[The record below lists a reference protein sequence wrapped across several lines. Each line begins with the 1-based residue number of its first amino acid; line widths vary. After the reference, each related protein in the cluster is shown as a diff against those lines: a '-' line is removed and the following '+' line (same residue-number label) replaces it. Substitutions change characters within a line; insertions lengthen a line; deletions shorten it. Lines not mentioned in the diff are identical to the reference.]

1 MHKKSFRNIFSLMIC
16 IVLLLCSIF
25 SVGAIDDKYD
35 INELGLSIKLPR
47 EYSVITRTTP
57 QDDEVFSKLSLD
69 YNETMTAFTAA
80 HIYLQGVS
88 EDQILKITLTGTS
101 DKNSEAINNYSDL
114 SSSERKKVTEAFLS
128 DQMYT
133 SGTEVKHNGNVFI
146 DLRFARKTPV
156 GTIYGYQCHTVVNG
170 MNVNLTMQ
178 KDNEDL
184 TADEIKVITNIANSI
199 KFNKIKRNS
208 TLAFDWW
215 RILLWILVLV
225 AIGIAAHYLYKF
237 YINSKKEKEQQRRT
251 QHRIQSKAHRTEED
265 LLNDGKS
272 VRERD
277 DNPQSFFDDF
287 SIDDDMSFEEMLGYD
302 VDDYH
307 SRANTDFDYF
317 DIDVKTKD
325 DSNGFSFFEDYESG
339 KSTSKSD
346 FLNDL
351 LSDDDSDYFDD
362 FFSDKKNE
370 DIRNDREDREEREYR
385 QPQKSSQGVLKRCS
399 NFSKNLSRMI
409 SNKAKSKRK

>member
-1 MHKKSFRNIFSLMIC
+1 MHKKSFRNIFSLLVC
-16 IVLLLCSIF
+16 VVLLLCSIF
-25 SVGAIDDKYD
+25 SVGAIDDKYE
-35 INELGLSIKLPR
+35 INELGLSIKLPK
-47 EYSVITRTTP
+47 EYSVITTTTA
-57 QDDEVFSKLSLD
+57 QDDEVFSKLGLD
-69 YNETMTAFTAA
+69 YNETMTAFSAA

-114 SSSERKKVTEAFLS
+114 SSSERKRVTEAFLS

-133 SGTEVKHNGNVFI
+133 SGTEVKHNGNIFI
-146 DLRFARKTPV
+146 DLRFARKTPA

-178 KDNEDL
+178 KNNEDL

-208 TLAFDWW
+208 SLAFDWW

-237 YINSKKEKEQQRRT
+237 YLNSKKEKEQQRRT

-265 LLNDGKS
+265 LLHDGGAPAKKNGA
-272 VRERD
+272 E
-277 DNPQSFFDDF
+277 QSLFDDL
-287 SIDDDMSFEEMLGYD
+287 SLDDDMSFEEMLGYD
-302 VDDYH
+302 VDDYR
-307 SRANTDFDYF
+307 SRANTDLDYF

-325 DSNGFSFFEDYESG
+325 DSKGFSFFEDYESD
-339 KSTSKSD
+339 KNRSKSD
-346 FLNDL
+346 FLDDL

-362 FFSDKKNE
+362 FFSDRKSE
-370 DIRNDREDREEREYR
+370 DIRKQREEREYR
-385 QPQKSSQGVLKRCS
+385 QPQNSSQGIMKRCS

-409 SNKAKSKRK
+409 SDKTKSKRK

>member
-1 MHKKSFRNIFSLMIC
+1 MHKNSFINIFSLLVC
-16 IVLLLCSIF
+16 VVLLLCSVF
-25 SVGAIDDKYD
+25 SVGAIDDKYE
-35 INELGLSIKLPR
+35 IGELGLSIKLPR
-47 EYSVITRTTP
+47 EYSVITRTTA

-69 YNETMTAFTAA
+69 YNETMTAFNAA

-114 SSSERKKVTEAFLS
+114 SSSERKTVTEAFLS

-133 SGTEVKHNGNVFI
+133 SGNEVKHNGNIYI

-208 TLAFDWW
+208 SLAFDWW

-225 AIGIAAHYLYKF
+225 AIAIAAHYLYRF
-237 YINSKKEKEQQRRT
+237 YLNSKKEKEQQRRT

-265 LLNDGKS
+265 MLLDGEIQSKK
-272 VRERD
+272 D
-277 DNPQSFFDDF
+277 DSTQSFFDEF
-287 SIDDDMSFEEMLGYD
+287 SLDDDMSFEEMLGYD

-307 SRANTDFDYF
+307 SRANTDLDYF

-325 DSNGFSFFEDYESG
+325 DTKGVSFFEDYESG
-339 KSTSKSD
+339 RSKSD
-346 FLNDL
+346 FLDDL
-351 LSDDDSDYFDD
+351 LSDDSDYFDD
-362 FFSDKKNE
+362 FFSDKKND
-370 DIRNDREDREEREYR
+370 DIREEHEHR
-385 QPQKSSQGVLKRCS
+385 QPQKSKEGIMKRCS

-409 SNKAKSKRK
+409 SDKTKSKRK

>member
-1 MHKKSFRNIFSLMIC
+1 MHKKSFRNIFSLLVC
-16 IVLLLCSIF
+16 VVLLLCSIF
-25 SVGAIDDKYD
+25 SVGAIDDKYE
-35 INELGLSIKLPR
+35 INELGLSIKLPK
-47 EYSVITRTTP
+47 EYSVITTTTA
-57 QDDEVFSKLSLD
+57 QDDEVFSKLGLD
-69 YNETMTAFTAA
+69 YNETMTAFSAA

-114 SSSERKKVTEAFLS
+114 SSSERKRVTEAFLS

-133 SGTEVKHNGNVFI
+133 SGTEVKHNGNIFI
-146 DLRFARKTPV
+146 DLRFARKTPA

-178 KDNEDL
+178 KNNEDL

-208 TLAFDWW
+208 SLAFDWW

-237 YINSKKEKEQQRRT
+237 YLNSKKEKEQQRRT

-265 LLNDGKS
+265 LLLDGGAPAKKNGA
-272 VRERD
+272 E
-277 DNPQSFFDDF
+277 QSLFDDL
-287 SIDDDMSFEEMLGYD
+287 SIDGDMSFEEMLGYD
-302 VDDYH
+302 VDDYR
-307 SRANTDFDYF
+307 SRANTDLDYF

-325 DSNGFSFFEDYESG
+325 DSKGFSFFEDYESD
-339 KSTSKSD
+339 KNRSKSD
-346 FLNDL
+346 FLDDL

-362 FFSDKKNE
+362 FFSDRKSE
-370 DIRNDREDREEREYR
+370 DIREQREEREYR
-385 QPQKSSQGVLKRCS
+385 QPQNSSQGIMKRCS

-409 SNKAKSKRK
+409 SDKTKSKRK

>member
-1 MHKKSFRNIFSLMIC
+1 MHKKSFINIFSLLVC
-16 IVLLLCSIF
+16 VVLLLCSIF
-25 SVGAIDDKYD
+25 SVGAIDDKYE

-47 EYSVITRTTP
+47 EYSVITRTTA

-69 YNETMTAFTAA
+69 YNETMTAFSAA

-114 SSSERKKVTEAFLS
+114 SSSERKTVKEAFLS

-133 SGTEVKHNGNVFI
+133 SGTEVKHNGNIFI
-146 DLRFARKTPV
+146 DLRFARNTPA

-178 KDNEDL
+178 KNNEDL

-208 TLAFDWW
+208 SLAFDWW

-225 AIGIAAHYLYKF
+225 AIALAVHYLYKF
-237 YINSKKEKEQQRRT
+237 YLNSKKEKKQQRRT
-251 QHRIQSKAHRTEED
+251 QNRMQSKAHRTEED
-265 LLNDGKS
+265 LLLNGESGSKNA
-272 VRERD
+272 EK
-277 DNPQSFFDDF
+277 PQSFFDEL
-287 SIDDDMSFEEMLGYD
+287 SMDDDVLFEEMLGYD
-302 VDDYH
+302 TYDYH
-307 SRANTDFDYF
+307 SRANTDLDYF
-317 DIDVKTKD
+317 DIDVKSKD
-325 DSNGFSFFEDYESG
+325 DTKGFSFFEDYESDR
-339 KSTSKSD
+339 KKSD
-346 FLNDL
+346 FLDDL

-362 FFSDKKNE
+362 FFSDKKND
-370 DIRNDREDREEREYR
+370 DIIEEREYR
-385 QPQKSSQGVLKRCS
+385 QRTKSSEGFMKRCS

-409 SNKAKSKRK
+409 SDKSKSKRK

>member
-1 MHKKSFRNIFSLMIC
+1 MQKKSFRNIFSLLVC
-16 IVLLLCSIF
+16 VVLLLCSIF
-25 SVGAIDDKYD
+25 SVGAIDDKYE
-35 INELGLSIKLPR
+35 INELGLSIKLPK
-47 EYSVITRTTP
+47 EYSVITTTTA
-57 QDDEVFSKLSLD
+57 QDDEVFSKLGLD
-69 YNETMTAFTAA
+69 YNETMTAFSAA

-114 SSSERKKVTEAFLS
+114 SSSERKRVTEAFLS

-133 SGTEVKHNGNVFI
+133 SGTEVKHNGNIFM
-146 DLRFARKTPV
+146 DLRFARKTPA

-178 KDNEDL
+178 KNNEDL
-184 TADEIKVITNIANSI
+184 TADEVKVITNIANSI

-208 TLAFDWW
+208 SLAFDWW

-237 YINSKKEKEQQRRT
+237 YLNSKKEKEQQRRT

-265 LLNDGKS
+265 LLHDGEQVSKKS
-272 VRERD
+272 D
-277 DNPQSFFDDF
+277 STQSFFDEL
-287 SIDDDMSFEEMLGYD
+287 SMDDDMSFEEMLGYN

-325 DSNGFSFFEDYESG
+325 DSKGVSFFEDYENERSN
-339 KSTSKSD
+339 SD

-362 FFSDKKNE
+362 FFSDEKND
-370 DIRNDREDREEREYR
+370 DILEEREYR
-385 QPQKSSQGVLKRCS
+385 QPQNSSQGIMKRCS

-409 SNKAKSKRK
+409 SDKTKSKRK

>member
-1 MHKKSFRNIFSLMIC
+1 MHKKSFRNIFSLLVC
-16 IVLLLCSIF
+16 VVLLLCSIF
-25 SVGAIDDKYD
+25 SVGAIDDKYE
-35 INELGLSIKLPR
+35 INELGLSIKLPK
-47 EYSVITRTTP
+47 EYSVITTTTA
-57 QDDEVFSKLSLD
+57 QDDEVFSKLGLD
-69 YNETMTAFTAA
+69 YNETMTAFSAA

-114 SSSERKKVTEAFLS
+114 SSSERKRVTEAFLS

-133 SGTEVKHNGNVFI
+133 SGTEVKHNGNIFI
-146 DLRFARKTPV
+146 DLRFARKTPA

-178 KDNEDL
+178 KNNEDL

-208 TLAFDWW
+208 SLAFDWW

-237 YINSKKEKEQQRRT
+237 YLNSKKEKEQQRRT

-265 LLNDGKS
+265 LLLDGEPSAKKNGA
-272 VRERD
+272 E
-277 DNPQSFFDDF
+277 QSLFDDL
-287 SIDDDMSFEEMLGYD
+287 SLDDDMSFEEMLGYD
-302 VDDYH
+302 VDDYR
-307 SRANTDFDYF
+307 SRANTDLDYF

-325 DSNGFSFFEDYESG
+325 DSKGFSFFEDYESD
-339 KSTSKSD
+339 KNRSKSD
-346 FLNDL
+346 FLDDL

-362 FFSDKKNE
+362 FFSDRKSE
-370 DIRNDREDREEREYR
+370 DIREQREEREYR
-385 QPQKSSQGVLKRCS
+385 QPQNSSQGIMKRCS

-409 SNKAKSKRK
+409 SDKTKSKRK